1 MVTVDRI
8 NSHDRVVTRAAK
20 EIENLFVAGW
30 NQILDRL
37 LAAVETLTP
46 TSGRTSA
53 LNTQPS
59 ENTVLQLLTPVLEDQ
74 TAMLELP
81 GDLAQQTR
89 IAGASSAA
97 IVSEYNSSVEA
108 FLAALTLL
116 LLSSDTRNRNRNIR
130 TLVDQYRKR
139 STRTIQDTVVVT
151 DAAYGIFVMRDA
163 GVERFVYRGGLV
175 AGSREFCRSHNN
187 KTYTEG
193 EIRQIWS
200 SQTWGGKR
208 PGDPFVT
215 RGGYNCRHYWVPAEP

>member
-1 MVTVDRI
+1 
-8 NSHDRVVTRAAK
+8 
-20 EIENLFVAGW
+20 
-30 NQILDRL
+30 
-37 LAAVETLTP
+37 
-46 TSGRTSA
+46 
-53 LNTQPS
+53 
-59 ENTVLQLLTPVLEDQ
+59 
-74 TAMLELP
+74 MLELP

-108 FLAALTLL
+108 FVAALTLL
-116 LLSSDTRNRNRNIR
+116 LLSSDTRSRNRNIR

-187 KTYTEG
+187 KTYTEA

-200 SQTWGGKR
+200 RQTWGGKR